1 MATTDEIRS
10 TFIDHF
16 EREGHLLL
24 GSAPLV
30 PATHDAS
37 VLLTTAGMHP
47 LKPYFL
53 GQDTPPNSVL
63 TSCQKCFRTTDI
75 ENVGSTARHLTFFEM
90 LGNFSIGG
98 YFKEGAIAHAWK
110 VATEGF
116 GFAPDQ
122 IWITVFAG
130 DPELGLGPDQEAI
143 DAWVAVGV
151 DPARITQLGRKDN
164 FWQAGPTGPC
174 GPCSEL
180 YFDRGPEFGPDSERP
195 GDDGERHLEFWNLVF
210 MEYEQS
216 EKGELTPLPSK
227 NIDTGMGL
235 NRMAAIL
242 QGVGS
247 VFDTDQFVPLMA
259 LGRELATDE
268 VSERSL
274 RILADHSRAMCF
286 LIADGV
292 VPSNE
297 ERGYILRR
305 LMRRAILHGRKL
317 GMETGFLVTYAEAVE
332 KIMAENYP
340 ELIEQR
346 DVIRT
351 WVAAE
356 EEGFG
361 RTLVAGSESL
371 DELIAAARTAGLE
384 GISAADAFLL
394 HDTHGF
400 PIDLTLELVAEHGLG
415 VDEAGFELLMDEQ
428 RERARG
434 GSATATPN
442 GEVSALDLAATQLAN
457 VGSPA
462 NFVGYSDIEVA
473 TTVTATEPIEDGA
486 FLLKLAESPFYAAGG
501 GQVGD
506 VGLVITDNGQNGDVA
521 SVLRVGADQV
531 ILVTGLT
538 AAPAAGSAVTAV
550 VDRGKR
556 FATQANHTATHLLHA
571 ALRERLG
578 SHVRQAGS
586 YVGPDKLRF
595 DFTHGEGLTPADI
608 GAIEDQVN
616 AQILAND
623 NVSSSQTTL
632 DAAKAKGAM
641 ALFGEKYGDVVRLVE
656 IGDGG
661 FSRELCGGTHVRS
674 TAEIGCFKITSEGSS
689 AANVRRVEAVTG
701 PVAIDLLRVHDQTL
715 SEIASQ
721 LKTTPDAAASS
732 VRKRLERLKELEKVA
747 ESGAALDPAGIAG
760 EAIEV
765 GGLMCVFAEVSD
777 VGGKALPDLADRV
790 LGLLGEGS
798 VVVLAA
804 RGVDKVDLVAAVG
817 PGAIAQGVKA
827 GEIVAKAA
835 AAVGGGG
842 GGKDSMARAGGKD
855 PELTPDALLA
865 ARNVVEAATR

>member
-1 MATTDEIRS
+1 MTTTDEIRS

-16 EREGHLLL
+16 EREGHLRLD
-24 GSAPLV
+24 SAPLV

-53 GQDTPPNSVL
+53 GQETPPNSIL

-90 LGNFSIGG
+90 LGNFSIGE

-116 GFAPDQ
+116 GFAPEQ

-143 DAWVAVGV
+143 DAWIAVGV
-151 DPARITQLGRKDN
+151 DPERITQLGRKDN

-180 YFDRGPEFGPDSERP
+180 YFDRGSEFGPDSERP

-216 EKGELTPLPSK
+216 AKGELTPLPSK

-247 VFDTDQFVPLMA
+247 VFDTDQFIPLMA
-259 LGRELATDE
+259 LGRALATAE

-317 GMETGFLVTYAEAVE
+317 GMEPGFLLAYAEAVE
-332 KIMAENYP
+332 KVMAENYS

-371 DELIAAARTAGLE
+371 DELILAARSSGQE

-434 GSATATPN
+434 GSATASPN
-442 GEVSALDLAATQLAN
+442 GQASTLDLAAAQLAKT
-457 VGSPA
+457 GAPSE
-462 NFVGYSDIEVA
+462 FVGYSDTEA
-473 TTVTATEPIEDGA
+473 TATVSAIEAIDDGA
-486 FLLKLAESPFYAAGG
+486 FLLKLNESPFYAAGG

-506 VGLVITDNGQNGDVA
+506 VGQVVIAGGEVGEVT
-521 SVLRVGADQV
+521 SVLRVGDDQV
-531 ILVTGLT
+531 IVVTGLT
-538 AAPAAGSAVTAV
+538 SAPEVGSKVHARVESES
-550 VDRGKR
+550 R

-595 DFTHGEGLTPADI
+595 DFTHGEGLTQADI

-616 AQILAND
+616 AQILSNQD
-623 NVSSSQTTL
+623 VTWSQTTL
-632 DAAKAKGAM
+632 DAAKEKGAM
-641 ALFGEKYGDVVRLVE
+641 ALFGEKYGAVVRLVE
-656 IGDGG
+656 IGDGN

-701 PVAIDLLRVHDQTL
+701 PVAIGLLREHDLDL
-715 SEIASQ
+715 SDIANQ
-721 LKTTPDAAASS
+721 LKTTPDAAAES
-732 VRKRLERLKELEKVA
+732 VRKRLERLRELEKVA
-747 ESGAALDPAGIAG
+747 ESSAAVDPAGLSAQ
-760 EAIEV
+760 ATDV
-765 GGLMCVFAEVSD
+765 NGLSCVFVEVAD

-790 LGLLGEGS
+790 LGLLGEDS
-798 VVVLAA
+798 VVVIASRA
-804 RGVDKVDLVAAVG
+804 SDKVDLIAAVG
-817 PGAIAQGVKA
+817 PGAIGRGVKA

-835 AAVGGGG
+835 SVVGGGG

-865 ARNVVEAATR
+865 ARAVVEAATG

>member
-1 MATTDEIRS
+1 MTTTDEIRS
-10 TFIDHF
+10 TFIEHF
-16 EREGHLLL
+16 EREGHLRVD
-24 GSAPLV
+24 SAPLV

-53 GQDTPPNSVL
+53 GQQTPPNSIL

-90 LGNFSIGG
+90 LGNFSIGE

-116 GFAPDQ
+116 GFAPEQ

-151 DPARITQLGRKDN
+151 DPERITQLGRKDN

-216 EKGELTPLPSK
+216 AKGELTPLPSK

-247 VFDTDQFVPLMA
+247 VFDTDQFIPLMA
-259 LGRELATDE
+259 LGRELATAE

-317 GMETGFLVTYAEAVE
+317 GMEPGFLLAYAEAVE
-332 KIMAENYP
+332 KVMAENYS
-340 ELIEQR
+340 ELSEQR

-371 DELIAAARTAGLE
+371 DELISAARTSGQE

-434 GSATATPN
+434 GSATASPN
-442 GEVSALDLAATQLAN
+442 GEVSALDLAAAQLAKT
-457 VGSPA
+457 GAPSE
-462 NFVGYSDIEVA
+462 FVGYSDIEIA
-473 TTVTATEPIEDGA
+473 ATVTATEAVDDDA
-486 FLLKLAESPFYAAGG
+486 FLLKLNESPFYAAGG

-506 VGLVITDNGQNGDVA
+506 VGQVVTAGGEVGEVTSVVRLGD
-521 SVLRVGADQV
+521 DQV
-531 ILVTGLT
+531 ILLTGLT
-538 AAPAAGSAVTAV
+538 LAPEVGSTVTARV
-550 VDRGKR
+550 ESGSR

-595 DFTHGEGLTPADI
+595 DFTHGEGLTQADI
-608 GAIEDQVN
+608 GAIEDRVN
-616 AQILAND
+616 AQILSNQD
-623 NVSSSQTTL
+623 VTWSQTTL
-632 DAAKAKGAM
+632 DAAKEKGAM
-641 ALFGEKYGDVVRLVE
+641 ALFGEKYGAVVRLVE
-656 IGDGG
+656 IGDGN

-701 PVAIDLLRVHDQTL
+701 PVAIGLLREHDLNL
-715 SEIASQ
+715 SDIANQ
-721 LKTTPDAAASS
+721 LKTTPDAAAES
-732 VRKRLERLKELEKVA
+732 VRKRLERLRELEKVA
-747 ESGAALDPAGIAG
+747 ESSAAVDPAGVSAQ
-760 EAIEV
+760 ATDLN
-765 GGLMCVFAEVSD
+765 GLSCVFVEVAD

-790 LGLLGEGS
+790 LGLLGEDS
-798 VVVLAA
+798 VVVIASRA
-804 RGVDKVDLVAAVG
+804 SDKVDLIAAVG
-817 PGAIAQGVKA
+817 PGAIARGVKA
-827 GEIVAKAA
+827 GEIVARSASV
-835 AAVGGGG
+835 VGGGG

-855 PELTPDALLA
+855 PELTPEALLA
-865 ARNVVEAATR
+865 ARAVVEAATG